1 MPPKR
6 TTHKEPAAQPAV
18 EPEAEPEGALEP
30 VPGQGQLDRL
40 EQGLGRILGVLEV
53 QGGELVETK
62 EALVRAEAQTSD
74 LLARIT
80 ALEERGAPA
89 PAPAAGAAAAA
100 AAAPAPS
107 PPSAPSALEARLAEL
122 EAKVAATSAAKK
134 AEAEVEDPADLLDY
148 VPYHEGRGLNPHPVR
163 PNGVTDKPQLY
174 RLKGLYEV
182 YDFLF
187 KNRKAAY
194 HEFGTLAPVLSYLW
208 DLQHFFE
215 AWSPEF
221 AKSADPE
228 APLAIEAI
236 RNSLSEVYGLLNR
249 RKNILEIRAVC
260 ESQSPNFQP
269 TAEQRKL
276 FDYLSA
282 KCEGFSNNHG
292 LDASIDPLFKSIIVK
307 FEKEAQSAAFK
318 EMSKSA
324 GASRAGGATP
334 SKPKPK
340 KPSTPAPANSG

>member
-6 TTHKEPAAQPAV
+6 TAQKEPAAEPAV
-18 EPEAEPEGALEP
+18 EPEAEPEGAPEP
-30 VPGQGQLDRL
+30 VPAQGQLDRL

-62 EALVRAEAQTSD
+62 EALKRAEARSGD

-100 AAAPAPS
+100 APAPS
-107 PPSAPSALEARLAEL
+107 PPPAPTALEARLAEL

-236 RNSLSEVYGLLNR
+236 QNSLSEVYGLLNR

-292 LDASIDPLFKSIIVK
+292 LDASIDPLFKSIILK

-324 GASRAGGATP
+324 GAIRAGGATP